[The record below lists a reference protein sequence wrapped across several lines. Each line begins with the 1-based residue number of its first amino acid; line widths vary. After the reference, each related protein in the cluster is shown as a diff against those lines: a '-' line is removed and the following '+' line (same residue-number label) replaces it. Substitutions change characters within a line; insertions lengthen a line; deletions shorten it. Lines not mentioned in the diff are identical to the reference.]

1 MKSNLMNTIYFS
13 VTETLMYRGGDPDKS
28 RVLFLAP
35 TGVAVVNIDGN
46 TIHSGLAIFWTFSH

>member
-1 MKSNLMNTIYFS
+1 
-13 VTETLMYRGGDPDKS
+13 MYRGGDPDKS

-46 TIHSGLAIFWTFSH
+46 TIHCGLAIFWTFSH

>member
-46 TIHSGLAIFWTFSH
+46 TIHSGLAIF